1 MLTKVISKRNVKA
14 YLWHAAFLALA
25 QNFMD
30 VDTIIP
36 SMLIDAGGTSFHV
49 GLLTAIMVGGTSFTQ
64 LFFTPLLSNKSKK
77 KSYLLLGINLRIVAL
92 LVLGL
97 LLSWYSSQNQNSSI
111 IWVIFIVITLFSIS
125 GAFATISYSD
135 ILGRSVFSEN
145 RKSFLSLRQTVSS
158 IGILISA
165 FFAGKVLTSFS
176 YPENYSWMFIIAA
189 IALFIASLGFWKIKE
204 IPGQI
209 VHIKGVKK
217 YLSVIITE
225 IKNNKRLRNYLLLV
239 NTLGVSISLMP
250 FLILYGKEF
259 YGITNND
266 VGLFLIL
273 KVLAGVI
280 FGTLL
285 FFYSKKIK
293 YSLMLYFI
301 TFLSL
306 LIPATLWVF
315 NISNLLGFY
324 FFVGGIIYT
333 LYKVAIEGIL
343 LEISDN
349 KNRTVYIGIVGVGNI
364 LPVLFPIFG
373 GWLIPR
379 FGFSS
384 FFLIFSAII
393 ICSIFIIKILRCTK

>member
-204 IPGQI
+204 IPGQT